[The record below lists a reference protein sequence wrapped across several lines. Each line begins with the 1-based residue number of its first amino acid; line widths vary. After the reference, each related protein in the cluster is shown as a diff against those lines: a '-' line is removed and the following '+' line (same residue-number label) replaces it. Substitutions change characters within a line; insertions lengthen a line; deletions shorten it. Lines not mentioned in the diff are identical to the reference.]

1 MGRKKTPPFNTTSKK
16 DAETWNRIIQEL
28 YKSQKI
34 EAFCENIKVATFYHK
49 NESYNKISNDLLKCK
64 AVRDVK
70 KRWCKATESWNAPPL
85 NN

>member
-34 EAFCENIKVATFYHK
+34 EAFCENIKVAMFYHK
-49 NESYNKISNDLLKCK
+49 NES
-64 AVRDVK
+64 
-70 KRWCKATESWNAPPL
+70 
-85 NN
+85 